1 VSDLEAQRTAIRPL
15 LDENSPTDAMASYYA
30 LHHAPARTRLFIHY
44 DENRKAA
51 GMLVRA
57 QTGLD
62 LFRPLVIVRA
72 QHREAVI
79 SLLHAGLQP
88 GRPYYVTMPPDFGE
102 VAFQELQVETP
113 ELQRIYA
120 LDASRFQPEINVLV
134 TPLAALDGLPRFE
147 IRTGDKQMAMAGVN
161 WMTDR
166 FAELYVFVETA
177 ARGRGWGRAVVS
189 ALTNRL
195 LEQRVRPLY
204 VVSENNTDSIRLAER
219 AGFADTQAR
228 EFSCFAFL
236 QPPASQHGETD
247 G

>member
-1 VSDLEAQRTAIRPL
+1 MSDLKAQRAAIRPL
-15 LDENSPTDAMASYYA
+15 LDESSPTDAMAAYYA
-30 LHHAPARTRLFIHY
+30 LHHDPARTRLFIHY

-51 GMLVRA
+51 GMLVRV

-72 QHREAVI
+72 RHREAVI
-79 SLLHAGLQP
+79 SLLRAGLQP
-88 GRPYYVTMPPDFGE
+88 GRPYYVTMPPDFGD
-102 VAFQELQVETP
+102 VAFKELQVETP
-113 ELQRIYA
+113 EVLRVYA

-134 TPLAALDGLPRFE
+134 TPLAAEDDLPRFE

-161 WMTDR
+161 WKTER

-195 LEQRVRPLY
+195 LEQHVQPLY
-204 VVSENNTDSIRLAER
+204 IVSENSTDSIRLAER

-228 EFSCFAFL
+228 EFSCFAVL
-236 QPPASQHGETD
+236 EPPDSRHGEAH

>member
-1 VSDLEAQRTAIRPL
+1 MSDLEAQRTAIRPL
-15 LDENSPTDAMASYYA
+15 LDESSPNDAMASYYA
-30 LHHAPARTRLFIHY
+30 LHHDPARTRLFIHY
-44 DENRKAA
+44 DENRKAT

-72 QHREAVI
+72 QDQEAVI
-79 SLLHAGLQP
+79 SLLHVGLQP
-88 GRPYYVTMPPDFGE
+88 GRPYYVTMPPDFGD
-102 VAFQELQVETP
+102 VAFKELQVETP
-113 ELQRIYA
+113 EVLRLYA
-120 LDASRFQPEINVLV
+120 LDVARFQPEINVLV
-134 TPLAALDGLPRFE
+134 TSLAAADGLPRFE
-147 IRTGDKQMAMAGVN
+147 IRQGDKQMAMAGVN
-161 WMTDR
+161 WKTDR
-166 FAELYVFVETA
+166 FAELHVFVETA

-219 AGFADTQAR
+219 VGFADTQAR
-228 EFSCFAFL
+228 EFSCFAVL
-236 QPPASQHGETD
+236 EPPESKHGEAH